1 MTSESWQRNLYAIF
15 AAEFIVIMGFS
26 FVNPFMPLFIQE
38 LGAFTNQQA
47 AFWAGIATSASGIAM
62 FFSAPIWGIVA
73 DRWGRKPMVLR
84 AMFGAGTVLALMGL
98 ASNIYLVI
106 ALRFVQ
112 GLFSGT
118 VAAASALVAASTP
131 RNKMPFA
138 MGLLMVAVFTG
149 QSFGPLAGGFIAD
162 SLGYKAA
169 FFITGGLLFS
179 GGFIVLLFVKEKF
192 ERPAKG
198 QSASLSSLL
207 RLAKSREMLPLLLAL
222 CALHAGPNMIT
233 PIISL
238 FIRELNPSG
247 MAATASGLAF
257 CFMGVVAAIS
267 AVIAGRLGGHITL
280 KKILVIS
287 CLGTGLLYLPP
298 MLAQTVTQLVIF
310 IALTGLFKGGLM
322 TSSNA
327 LIGLSVP
334 RSQQGIAYGVAQSAN
349 ALGNGLGPLIGGS
362 LAPLIG
368 LRSVFGVTGGLFML
382 ISVAVGKLLRGVSL
396 EKPAT

>member
-1 MTSESWQRNLYAIF
+1 MF
-15 AAEFIVIMGFS
+15 VAEFIVIMGFS

-179 GGFIVLLFVKEKF
+179 GGLIVLFFVKERF

-222 CALHAGPNMIT
+222 CALHAGPQMIT

-238 FIRELNPSG
+238 FIRELDPSG

-257 CFMGVVAAIS
+257 CFMGVVAATS
-267 AVIAGRLGGHITL
+267 AIIAGRLGGHITL

-310 IALTGLFKGGLM
+310 IALMGLLKGGLM

-362 LAPLIG
+362 LASLIG

-382 ISVAVGKLLRGVSL
+382 IGVAVGKLLTGVTL
-396 EKPAT
+396 EKPSIEKTPVDPQEVNR